1 MVSENSENMLLSLA
15 SVQWTDAVTVFLLLF
30 VIFLLISDQL
40 RNRKPKNYPPGPT
53 PLPFIG
59 NVYNLDTTQPHVHL
73 TKLSDHY
80 GNIFSLRL
88 GSLNTV
94 VVNTYSMV
102 KKALTDQAN
111 IFTGRPTNDVLKRI
125 IKCQDKHS
133 CWLEATEAFHSKY
146 S

>member
-1 MVSENSENMLLSLA
+1 MRSEILSPVSLI
-15 SVQWTDAVTVFLLLF
+15 TFHIFTVFSIITLF
-30 VIFLLISDQL
+30 LQ
-40 RNRKPKNYPPGPT
+40 
-53 PLPFIG
+53 
-59 NVYNLDTTQPHVHL
+59 
-73 TKLSDHY
+73 LSDHY

-125 IKCQDKHS
+125 IKCQGIHYCWENIIKRHS
-133 CWLEATEAFHSKY
+133 NSC
-146 S
+146 